1 MKIINLLLLFFLIAN
16 LCNSQ
21 NNWYLVNSNVTS
33 NLNEIIFI
41 NSDLKIGY
49 IAGDSG
55 VVLKT
60 IDTGKTW
67 SKQTINPVVNLRKI
81 QFINSQTG
89 WVTGASSIGINVF
102 KTTNGGNYWSEIYN
116 ASDAICFPT
125 GIHFINSLT
134 GFITGGNRFSSSL
147 TKGFI
152 IRTINGGNNW
162 TRENWNFDCISGI
175 SFKDAENGWM
185 FTWYNIDS
193 HFGELWLTT
202 NHGVNWNSYL
212 NADEFEF
219 SSLFYKTL
227 DLAWSFGK
235 SKLNQNLLML
245 YEWNGNTWF
254 PKWYDLV
261 NYSYTSM
268 FFYDSLNGVMCS
280 DSGYI
285 KKTSNGGT
293 TLINQNPVIRT
304 NLHSIVMISPMFGFA
319 VGNSGKILS
328 NSIIVGMSNNEENL
342 PIKYYLHQNY
352 PNPFNPITKIKFDIP
367 TLYKG
372 GRGGVSLKVFDITG
386 REIQTLVNSDL
397 KPGTYEITFDGS
409 NLSSGIYFY
418 RLEAGEFRD
427 VKKLVLLK

>member
-1 MKIINLLLLFFLIAN
+1 
-16 LCNSQ
+16 
-21 NNWYLVNSNVTS
+21 
-33 NLNEIIFI
+33 
-41 NSDLKIGY
+41 
-49 IAGDSG
+49 
-55 VVLKT
+55 
-60 IDTGKTW
+60 
-67 SKQTINPVVNLRKI
+67 
-81 QFINSQTG
+81 
-89 WVTGASSIGINVF
+89 
-102 KTTNGGNYWSEIYN
+102 
-116 ASDAICFPT
+116 
-125 GIHFINSLT
+125 
-134 GFITGGNRFSSSL
+134 
-147 TKGFI
+147 
-152 IRTINGGNNW
+152 
-162 TRENWNFDCISGI
+162 
-175 SFKDAENGWM
+175 
-185 FTWYNIDS
+185 
-193 HFGELWLTT
+193 
-202 NHGVNWNSYL
+202 
-212 NADEFEF
+212 
-219 SSLFYKTL
+219 
-227 DLAWSFGK
+227 
-235 SKLNQNLLML
+235 ML

-254 PKWYDLV
+254 PQWYDLV